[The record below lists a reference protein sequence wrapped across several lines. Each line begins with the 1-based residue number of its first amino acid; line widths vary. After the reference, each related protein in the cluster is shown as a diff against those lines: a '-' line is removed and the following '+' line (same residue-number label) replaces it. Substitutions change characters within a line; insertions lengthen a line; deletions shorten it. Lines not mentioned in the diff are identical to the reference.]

1 MYSVT
6 GLQFSFEQAPE
17 SMKSVL
23 QGFWMLTIAFG
34 NLLVIIISGAKIF
47 DSQMAEFFL
56 FAGLMFVDM
65 AIFAYLAYRYK
76 SLNIDIPDDED
87 KATPYT
93 ISDTSNKQL

>member
-1 MYSVT
+1 MNPVEISIPNSVNMLWLIPQYVIMTLGEVMYSVT

-47 DSQMAEFFL
+47 DSQ
-56 FAGLMFVDM
+56 VQYNS
-65 AIFAYLAYRYK
+65 IF
-76 SLNIDIPDDED
+76 SI
-87 KATPYT
+87 
-93 ISDTSNKQL
+93 